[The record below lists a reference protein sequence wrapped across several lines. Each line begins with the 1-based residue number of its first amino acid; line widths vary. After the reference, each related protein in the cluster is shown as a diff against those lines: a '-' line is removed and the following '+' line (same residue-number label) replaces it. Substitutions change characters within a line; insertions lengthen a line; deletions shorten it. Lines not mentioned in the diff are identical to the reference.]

1 MSLFE
6 SNVNALITEEAY
18 LIGEFRRGE
27 TRALKQIFMK
37 YHASICYFAGD
48 FTKDFEVAK
57 DIASETFMALWGR
70 REDFDSIRAIKAF
83 LYISARNACLNY
95 LRRSKMI
102 QDHRKISLVNASREE
117 LKDDVV
123 MGRIFDAEVLREIHS
138 SIETLPT
145 QCKRVLKL
153 TLEGIRTEEIA
164 DMMGLSPQTVR
175 NTRVRATVLLKK
187 RLADN
192 GVELAILVMLFHGFG
207 SHLFLLN

>member
-1 MSLFE
+1 
-6 SNVNALITEEAY
+6 
-18 LIGEFRRGE
+18 
-27 TRALKQIFMK
+27 
-37 YHASICYFAGD
+37 
-48 FTKDFEVAK
+48 
-57 DIASETFMALWGR
+57 
-70 REDFDSIRAIKAF
+70 
-83 LYISARNACLNY
+83 
-95 LRRSKMI
+95 MI